1 MTLFN
6 LLAQSARRYP
16 YRGAVYLGADEQLT
30 YLVLES
36 RALRLA
42 RALRTRATL
51 GDRIMIVS
59 KNCVEFIE
67 IMFATWAAGMVVVPV
82 NAKLHERE
90 IAVIVS
96 DAEPGVVFAS
106 KSISHA
112 LAPLVPGPTAPEI
125 IAIGG
130 EEYEL
135 MIDGEPTPPHPV
147 GTDELAWLF
156 YTSGTTGRPKGAM
169 LTHRNLLAMTIAH
182 LADFDSVEDDASLV
196 HAAPMSHGSGLYML
210 PYIARAARQVIPKS
224 AGYDA
229 AEFLDL
235 CEVHSSVSA
244 FLAPTMVQRLRLE
257 AESSG
262 RRPANLHLIIY
273 GGGPMYVSELKHALA
288 VFGPVFAQLYGQGE
302 APLTITGMRRS
313 DHLTN
318 DETVLGSVGW
328 PRSGVE
334 VAIVDGDHRP
344 LPAGEVGE
352 IVCRGDVVMQGYWK
366 NPAATADTLRGGWL
380 HTGDIGVFAP
390 NGLLTLRDRSKDLII
405 SGGSNIYPREVEEAL
420 LKHPDVA
427 EVAVVGRPDAEWGE
441 IVIAFVVAHK
451 GRQPSES
458 ELDAHCLAH
467 IARFKRPKAY
477 VFRQDLP
484 KSSYGKVLKRELT
497 VPAALFPA
505 KTD

>member
-1 MTLFN
+1 VTIFN

-16 YRGAVYLGADEQLT
+16 KRGAIYLGADELLT
-30 YLVLES
+30 YSSLEG
-36 RALRLA
+36 RVLRLA
-42 RALRTRATL
+42 GALRARAAL

-67 IMFATWAAGMVVVPV
+67 IMFAAWAAGMIVVPV

-90 IAVIVS
+90 IAVIVE
-96 DAEPGVVFAS
+96 DAEPAVIFAS
-106 KSISHA
+106 KTISDG
-112 LAPLVPGPTAPEI
+112 LATLSGGPTAAKI
-125 IAIGG
+125 VVIGS
-130 EEYEL
+130 EEYGQ
-135 MIDGEPTPPHPV
+135 MINAPPTLPLEV
-147 GTDELAWLF
+147 NAEDLAWLF

-182 LADFDSVEDDASLV
+182 HADFDSVDDDASLV
-196 HAAPMSHGSGLYML
+196 HAAPMSHGSGLYLL
-210 PYIARAARQVIPKS
+210 PYIARAARQVIPRS

-235 CEVHSSVSA
+235 CDVHPSVSA

-262 RRPANLHLIIY
+262 RRPENLRLIIY
-273 GGGPMYVSELKHALA
+273 GGGPMYVSELKRSLV

-313 DHLTN
+313 DHLTGN
-318 DETVLGSVGW
+318 EIVLGSVGW

-334 VAIVDGDHRP
+334 VAIFDADDRP
-344 LPAGEVGE
+344 LPRGEVGE
-352 IVCRGDVVMQGYWK
+352 IVCRGDVVMRGYWK
-366 NPAATADTLRGGWL
+366 NPAATADALRGGWL
-380 HTGDIGVFAP
+380 HTGDIGFLSP
-390 NGLLTLRDRSKDLII
+390 SGLLTLRDRSKDLII

-427 EVAVVGRPDAEWGE
+427 EVAVVGRPDLEWGE
-441 IVIAFVVAHK
+441 IVIAFVVTHR
-451 GRQPSES
+451 GRQIKDA

-467 IARFKRPKAY
+467 IARFKRPKSY
-477 VFRQDLP
+477 IFQQDLP
-484 KSSYGKVLKRELT
+484 KSSYGKVLKRELIAL
-497 VPAALFPA
+497 AALSA
-505 KTD
+505 TKTD